1 MPVNLGENKNTLLVD
16 DAANIIH
23 WTDLFI
29 RTALLFLEY
38 IYISICKF
46 CSILILSVNLWIAK
60 RSEAWFFAEQLM
72 RACRFYQL

>member
-46 CSILILSVNLWIAK
+46 CSILILSVNL
-60 RSEAWFFAEQLM
+60 
-72 RACRFYQL
+72 